1 MSYCN
6 LIHNYIDIINN
17 DINNVKNKKRINFQS
32 IFWAHYKIANFEEL
46 DREYRKENHLNKMI
60 KELNKDKHIYESAYF
75 ALGCPLEDDNLKD
88 HSQDNSK
95 NHFNKLDCK
104 QIYNLFTLLQDK
116 EYAMRK
122 VDTSKPEYL
131 RLMLEIEN
139 IYKTKC
145 E

>member
-17 DINNVKNKKRINFQS
+17 DINNVKMQKRINFQS

-46 DREYRKENHLNKMI
+46 EREYRKENHLNKI
-60 KELNKDKHIYESAYF
+60 NKELNKEKHIYEGAFF
-75 ALGCPLEDDNLKD
+75 ALGCPLEDDNSKN
-88 HSQDNSK
+88 NSK
-95 NHFNKLDCK
+95 NNFNKLKCK
-104 QIYNLFTLLQDK
+104 QIYDLFTLLQDK

-122 VDTSKPEYL
+122 VGTPKPEYL

-139 IYKTKC
+139 IYKIKC

>member
-17 DINNVKNKKRINFQS
+17 DINNVKNQKKINFQS
-32 IFWAHYKIANFEEL
+32 IFWAHYKIAIFDEL
-46 DREYRKENHLNKMI
+46 EREYRKENHLNKI
-60 KELNKDKHIYESAYF
+60 EIELNKEKKIYEGAYF
-75 ALGCPLEDDNLKD
+75 GLGCTIGGTIKGSDMEDYKCE
-88 HSQDNSK
+88 K
-95 NHFNKLDCK
+95 
-104 QIYNLFTLLQDK
+104 IYNLFTHLQDK

-122 VDTSKPEYL
+122 IGTPAPEYL

-145 E
+145 Q

>member
-6 LIHNYIDIINN
+6 LIHNYINIINN
-17 DINNVKNKKRINFQS
+17 DINNVKMQKRINFQS
-32 IFWAHYKIANFEEL
+32 IFWAHYKIANFDEL
-46 DREYRKENHLNKMI
+46 EREYRKENHLNKI
-60 KELNKDKHIYESAYF
+60 NKELNKEKHIYESAYF
-75 ALGCPLEDDNLKD
+75 ALGCPLEDNNLKA
-88 HSQDNSK
+88 NLLK
-95 NHFNKLDCK
+95 CK
-104 QIYNLFTLLQDK
+104 KIYNLFIHLQDK

-122 VDTSKPEYL
+122 VGTPKPEYL

>member
-17 DINNVKNKKRINFQS
+17 DINNVKLKKRINFQS
-32 IFWAHYKIANFEEL
+32 IFWAHYKIANFDEL
-46 DREYRKENHLNKMI
+46 EREYRKENHLKKI
-60 KELNKDKHIYESAYF
+60 DKELNKEKHIYEEAYF
-75 ALGCPLEDDNLKD
+75 ALGCMMEDNNAVNDFK
-88 HSQDNSK
+88 
-95 NHFNKLDCK
+95 CK
-104 QIYNLFTLLQDK
+104 KIYNLFTHLQDK

-122 VDTSKPEYL
+122 IGTPAPEYL

-145 E
+145 Q